1 MIPTIFQA
9 HDNRGVMVTA
19 AEVAAILFV
28 EEEVVLCSL
37 QTNSR
42 LKQCDVISAL
52 VQIKKRCN
60 DSGVIR

>member
-1 MIPTIFQA
+1 
-9 HDNRGVMVTA
+9 MVTA
-19 AEVAAILFV
+19 AEVAAILLV

-37 QTNSR
+37 QTNGS

-60 DSGVIR
+60 DSCVIR